1 MCGGLRHA
9 DELWFEAAVRR
20 SADGVAD
27 QPGGTPHGAPPRRG
41 ASSRL
46 AAAALPTSS
55 PLKVVSG
62 GRINGDV
69 ERLPADTERRLEE
82 LERAASTASTVR

>member
-1 MCGGLRHA
+1 MVFMALIWAALRFGPTR
-9 DELWFEAAVRR
+9 WSWPSRVRA
-20 SADGVAD
+20 SP
-27 QPGGTPHGAPPRRG
+27 QRG

-55 PLKVVSG
+55 PLKVVRG
-62 GRINGDV
+62 GRITGDV

-82 LERAASTASTVR
+82 LERAAIDGFDRSLIPRVEWL